1 MTRAPTQHRYCIWTV
16 SSIHL
21 ATNHHHHLISPH
33 SLRTVLDSA
42 SSPPPTTHHPSS
54 HHHHHLAVFS
64 NHFSSL
70 RFTQSGSPIFVRTP
84 HTTALHLSRSP
95 ALPDPVHRLAFA
107 IPGSTKASQH
117 QFSHQGPVLR
127 REHLPVSTLEHIDR
141 VGRPRSRYPPIT
153 IDAWSSIAD
162 SNSYSLQQPT
172 VGRIIDPQHIRSTAL
187 RASNAQTGSSLSA
200 VTAILCLP

>member
-1 MTRAPTQHRYCIWTV
+1 MTRAPTQHRYCVWTV

-42 SSPPPTTHHPSS
+42 SSPPPTITSSSSRCLQQPLQLTSIYTERISYLCSHTS
-54 HHHHHLAVFS
+54 HH
-64 NHFSSL
+64 SSPL
-70 RFTQSGSPIFVRTP
+70 
-84 HTTALHLSRSP
+84 
-95 ALPDPVHRLAFA
+95 LPDPVHRLAFA

-127 REHLPVSTLEHIDR
+127 REHLPVSTLEHTHR
-141 VGRPRSRYPPIT
+141 ARRPRPRYPPIT
-153 IDAWSSIAD
+153 IDAWSSIID
-162 SNSYSLQQPT
+162 SHSYSLQQPT

-187 RASNAQTGSSLSA
+187 KASNAQTGSSLSA